1 MTTAPKQTP
10 NAIAYCLLS
19 QDYFRCAQWLDMS
32 FESKT
37 LRLRFH
43 NPIEHNVGI
52 GYELVFKAWLLA
64 SGKTIVELKTI
75 GHDLMKLRRAAH
87 CTNFP
92 IAEADIESDWHKVS
106 LDASKPIFV
115 GCLERLNAKFGPTS
129 YRTRYPISS
138 LDQQYNL
145 KFLIWAGL
153 RFTCAAQTKCNQV
166 FTT

>member
-1 MTTAPKQTP
+1 
-10 NAIAYCLLS
+10 
-19 QDYFRCAQWLDMS
+19 MS

-64 SGKTIVELKTI
+64 SGKTPNELKTI
-75 GHDLMKLRRAAH
+75 GHDLMKLRSAVHSAS
-87 CTNFP
+87 FP
-92 IAEADIESDWHKVS
+92 LAEADVESAWNKKS
-106 LDASKPIFV
+106 LDASKPIFA
-115 GCLERLNAKFGPTS
+115 GCLERLNAKFGPSS

-153 RFTCAAQTKCNQV
+153 RYSLAAQPKCNHV